1 VVGRLLDSRFAF
13 LAAAPLAIPL
23 GVVAGLFPLYALAG
37 FCVLAFLLVAVT
49 RVEWLL
55 LALTAALPWE
65 GALGYPSDAISVVKI
80 LGVLLFMAW
89 LLRALLRAEPL
100 RVSPAL
106 AWAGFFLFAVLL
118 STLFAPDP
126 ADSVFDA
133 LRYLLFVVFFF
144 LVLQLTHTI
153 GDVLRVVR
161 VFVLSCTLA
170 GAWGLYGFIALDLER
185 AAGPISDPNDFA
197 YLMVCALPLA
207 CYLLAE
213 EKRRRVLWGACC
225 VVLIGATLA
234 TLSRGALV
242 GLAALAP
249 WAILTRRVPL
259 SGVLLG
265 IVAVLSVAGLA
276 FALWAPLLNDRLS
289 VKGHIADKNVNARE
303 ALWSGAVRMAAD
315 RPFTG
320 VGPGRFGIESSAY
333 VRNNPVPLGEDPV
346 VHNSYLHV
354 LAETGLL
361 GLVGFVGFLASSW
374 RLLAGGRRRAIG
386 IGDRAGQRLAT
397 AMQASLIVAIVAGA
411 FLSEQFTTPFWM
423 IGALATV
430 VAGVPQAV
438 RVTGPRAALQPAA
451 AASG

>member
-1 VVGRLLDSRFAF
+1 
-13 LAAAPLAIPL
+13 
-23 GVVAGLFPLYALAG
+23 
-37 FCVLAFLLVAVT
+37 
-49 RVEWLL
+49 
-55 LALTAALPWE
+55 
-65 GALGYPSDAISVVKI
+65 
-80 LGVLLFMAW
+80 M
-89 LLRALLRAEPL
+89 
-100 RVSPAL
+100 
-106 AWAGFFLFAVLL
+106 
-118 STLFAPDP
+118 
-126 ADSVFDA
+126 FDA

-153 GDVLRVVR
+153 DDVLRVVR

-213 EKRRRVLWGACC
+213 EKRRRMLWGVCC
-225 VVLIGATLA
+225 VLLIGATLA

-249 WAILTRRVPL
+249 WAIITRRVPL

-265 IVAVLSVAGLA
+265 VVAVLSVAGLA

-289 VKGHIADKNVNARE
+289 VKGHIADKNVNARQ
-303 ALWSGAVRMAAD
+303 ALWTGAVRMAAD

-320 VGPGRFGIESSAY
+320 VGPGRFGIESSAL
-333 VRNNPVPLGEDPV
+333 RAQQPGPAGRGP
-346 VHNSYLHV
+346 
-354 LAETGLL
+354 GRPQLL
-361 GLVGFVGFLASSW
+361 PARAGRDRPARARRASSASSP
-374 RLLAGGRRRAIG
+374 RRGDCSPAGAEERSASGTAP
-386 IGDRAGQRLAT
+386 AQRLAT

>member
-13 LAAAPLAIPL
+13 LAAAPLAVPL
-23 GVVAGLFPLYALAG
+23 GVLAGLFPLYVLAG
-37 FCVLAFLLVAVT
+37 CCVLAFVLIAVT

-55 LALTAALPWE
+55 LALAAVLPWE

-89 LLRALLRAEPL
+89 LVRALLRTEPL

-133 LRYLLFVVFFF
+133 LRYVLFVVFFF
-144 LVLQLTHTI
+144 LVLQLTQTI

-170 GAWGLYGFIALDLER
+170 GGWGLYGFVALDLER
-185 AAGPISDPNDFA
+185 AAGPIADPNDFA

-213 EKRRRVLWGACC
+213 EKRRRLLWGACC
-225 VVLIGATLA
+225 VVLIAATLA

-265 IVAVLSVAGLA
+265 IVTLLSVAGLA

-289 VKGHIADKNVNARE
+289 AKGHIANKNVDARE
-303 ALWSGAVRMAAD
+303 ALWTGAVRMAAD
-315 RPFTG
+315 RPLTG
-320 VGPGRFGIESSAY
+320 VGPGRFGIESSGY
-333 VRNNPVPLGEDPV
+333 VRNNPIPLGEDPV

-374 RLLAGGRRRAIG
+374 RLLARGRRRAIG
-386 IGDRAGQRLAT
+386 IGDRSGQRLAT
-397 AMQASLIVAIVAGA
+397 AMQASLLVAIVAGA

-438 RVTGPRAALQPAA
+438 RVTGSRAALQPAA